1 MGLFSRNKEVEEQRS
16 QDGAGV
22 LPPHRS
28 EVLYNQDS
36 VLSLGAVFRCV
47 QVISTTL
54 AQLPMLVYR
63 GTDEI
68 VSPLARQPDM
78 NEATNDFWGS
88 TAVSLALHGNAYWW
102 VSRNS
107 DGEVKNLQVLNPRE
121 VVITRDDRMGAP
133 YRYDYNGRRIQNK
146 NISHIKLMSLPD
158 KLYGVGPIQSARR
171 DIEYALQ
178 LREWGNSFLTNGGI
192 PTGVLSSDQY
202 LNQEQSDAY
211 RTAWNEAQES
221 RGLAVLGAGMT
232 YSPIALSPEDIA
244 YLENQKYT
252 TNQIARLFGVPP
264 VFIGSGLEGGSLTY
278 STAETQSILF
288 LQTTMS
294 DYLVSIEEA
303 FSALLPRGQVGKF
316 RLDSLLRADLASRTE
331 ANAKL
336 IQNKV
341 ITPEEVRLLE
351 GWSKE
356 PVGTFFEEAV
366 VSTPT
371 NRQED
376 K

>member
-1 MGLFSRNKEVEEQRS
+1 
-16 QDGAGV
+16 
-22 LPPHRS
+22 
-28 EVLYNQDS
+28 
-36 VLSLGAVFRCV
+36 
-47 QVISTTL
+47 
-54 AQLPMLVYR
+54 
-63 GTDEI
+63 
-68 VSPLARQPDM
+68 
-78 NEATNDFWGS
+78 
-88 TAVSLALHGNAYWW
+88 
-102 VSRNS
+102 
-107 DGEVKNLQVLNPRE
+107 
-121 VVITRDDRMGAP
+121 
-133 YRYDYNGRRIQNK
+133 
-146 NISHIKLMSLPD
+146 
-158 KLYGVGPIQSARR
+158 
-171 DIEYALQ
+171 
-178 LREWGNSFLTNGGI
+178 
-192 PTGVLSSDQY
+192 
-202 LNQEQSDAY
+202 
-211 RTAWNEAQES
+211 
-221 RGLAVLGAGMT
+221 MT

>member
-1 MGLFSRNKEVEEQRS
+1 
-16 QDGAGV
+16 
-22 LPPHRS
+22 
-28 EVLYNQDS
+28 
-36 VLSLGAVFRCV
+36 
-47 QVISTTL
+47 
-54 AQLPMLVYR
+54 MLVYR

-68 VSPLARQPDM
+68 EVPLARQPDIH
-78 NEATNDFWGS
+78 EATNDFWGS
-88 TAVSLALHGNAYWW
+88 TATSLALHGNAYWY
-102 VSRNS
+102 VSRNQS
-107 DGEVKNLQVLNPRE
+107 GEVKNLQVLNPRA
-121 VVITRDDRMGAP
+121 VVITRDDRIGAP
-133 YRYDYNGRRIQNK
+133 YRYDYDGRRIQNK

-158 KLYGVGPIQSARR
+158 KLYGVGPLQSARK

-202 LNQEQSDAY
+202 LNKDQSDAY
-211 RTAWNEAQES
+211 REAWNEAQES
-221 RGLAVLGAGMT
+221 RGLAVLGAGMS

-303 FSALLPRGQVGKF
+303 FSSLLPRGQVGKF

-371 NRQED
+371 NRSEGETL
-376 K
+376 